1 MIEDYDNYLQIVKDQ
16 TYLRRHVTKYA
27 CFYLKKKSM
36 PVSPIISLGFEA
48 FTRATPKISKQISCI
63 QTFSSAARKNF
74 HNSSAELKKKKKRSR
89 VLKPESYSLFT
100 FCKDISTI

>member
-63 QTFSSAARKNF
+63 QTFSSVARKIF
-74 HNSSAELKKKKKRSR
+74 SQQFCRTEEKK
-89 VLKPESYSLFT
+89 
-100 FCKDISTI
+100 